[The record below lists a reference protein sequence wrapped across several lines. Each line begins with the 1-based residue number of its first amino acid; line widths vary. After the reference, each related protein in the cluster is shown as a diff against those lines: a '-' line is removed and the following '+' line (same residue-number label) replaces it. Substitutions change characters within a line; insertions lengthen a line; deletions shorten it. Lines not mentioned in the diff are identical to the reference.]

1 MKRGRDETDTH
12 TGRGPRAREAGR
24 ARYKQWSAD
33 LSRGTSGGSAHL
45 SAADARVNG
54 GGVSDH
60 RTPHDAACV
69 VREEGAARP
78 VVCGAVAPL
87 GRDSVAGEALE
98 ESDAV
103 STHSAQR
110 LHDE

>member
-1 MKRGRDETDTH
+1 MNG
-12 TGRGPRAREAGR
+12 TGVFEHG
-24 ARYKQWSAD
+24 
-33 LSRGTSGGSAHL
+33 
-45 SAADARVNG
+45 AA
-54 GGVSDH
+54 
-60 RTPHDAACV
+60 HDAACV

-110 LHDE
+110 LHDEGDDRVPLIHSWHRGSPRGSA